1 MKKKLLLFFF
11 FVSGFI
17 CLSLISDQKEITIFL
32 AGDSTVAN
40 KPFRNGNPEKGWGQI
55 LPLYF
60 KPGVRIDNHA
70 VNGRSTKSFIDEGR
84 WDSLISKVQAGDYVI
99 IEFGHNDE
107 KSEDP
112 KRYAPAETDYSNNL
126 RRFIIDVR
134 NKNAVPILATPIAR
148 RRFNEEGLFY
158 DTHGTYPDAVRKVA
172 AETGVILIDLHKTSC
187 CMVERFGSEKSK
199 LLYLHIDTIEY
210 EHLKKPIMDDTHL
223 SPYGGFKIC
232 DLVVAGLRE
241 KVPLLAGYL
250 RE

>member
-1 MKKKLLLFFF
+1 MKKTLLFFF
-11 FVSGFI
+11 LFVSGFFL
-17 CLSLISDQKEITIFL
+17 LSLIPTHKEITVFL

-70 VNGRSTKSFIDEGR
+70 VNGRSTKSFIVEGR
-84 WDSLISKVQAGDYVI
+84 WDSLISKVKAGDYVI

-112 KRYAPAETDYSNNL
+112 KRYAPAETDYSSNL
-126 RRFIIDVR
+126 RRFVSDVQQ
-134 NKNAVPILATPIAR
+134 KNAVPILATPIVR
-148 RRFNEEGLFY
+148 RRFDDRGLFY

-172 AETGVILIDLHKTSC
+172 AETSVILIDLHKLSMC
-187 CMVERFGSEKSK
+187 LVEEFGQEKSK

-210 EHLKKPIMDDTHL
+210 RHLCKPLADDTHL

-232 DLVVAGLRE
+232 DMVVAELRE
-241 KVPLLAGYL
+241 KIPLLARYL